1 MIYGIGIDLIEIE
14 RIRKA
19 IETHPKFLERIFT
32 EKEREYCF
40 RFKNPYE
47 HFAGRF
53 AAKEATFKA
62 LGHRL
67 GWKDVEILNEHSG
80 KPILSIKNL
89 NKELSAHLSLSHNK
103 DTASA
108 VVILER

>member
-19 IETHPKFLERIFT
+19 IETNPKFLERIFT

-47 HFAGRF
+47 HFAVRF

-67 GWKDVEILNEHSG
+67 GWKDVEILNEPSG
-80 KPILSIKNL
+80 KPILSIKSL
-89 NKELSAHLSLSHNK
+89 NKELSSYVSLSHNK